1 MVNNLLQSS
10 VGERLRLE
18 RERLFLKQTDLTDAA
33 GIKRTAQWSY
43 ESDRSSPT
51 IAYLSAIATLGVDVS
66 YVVTG
71 VRSARLPGT
80 TDEEREEIDA
90 LIGIYLYSGDEDRI
104 RLMAYATAIGDA
116 GQRAGRARHQIRGLQ
131 PRAAASTGS
140 ESPAPTSDEAQS

>member
-1 MVNNLLQSS
+1 MTNNSGQTT

-18 RERLFLKQTDLTDAA
+18 RERLFLKQSDLTDAA

-51 IAYLSAIATLGVDVS
+51 IAYLSAIANLGLDVT

-104 RLMAYATAIGDA
+104 RLMAYATAIGEA

-131 PRAAASTGS
+131 PRVGASAGA